1 MPKFSRF
8 KATAEGGPVVA
19 LALEHAEAYADL
31 LFSFGAERVVV
42 VVTWP
47 DGASGIAVAVPSG
60 ESIADHAGVA
70 SATLGQFASEVSKKE
85 RGEAS

>member
-31 LFSFGAERVVV
+31 LFKFGAERVVV
-42 VVTWP
+42 AITWP
-47 DGASGIAVAVPSG
+47 QGASGVAVAVHPG
-60 ESIADHAGVA
+60 ESIADHAAVA
-70 SATLGQFASEVSKKE
+70 AAMLGQFASEVSKKE